1 MGRQEASDPLEGAMA
16 EPTTASEWIVALAEA
31 PDDCAL
37 HARLDAWLAQSPAN
51 VIDWEE
57 MTRTM
62 DVMGMTVPA
71 HRHVWGDAANR
82 RTPASTLAPAPPSA
96 PIPFRPRRAA
106 GLRAGWRLVVGL
118 PVAALAAGI
127 VMLLFPSLLIRLE
140 ADHRTGTAEL
150 QTVRLADGTMVRMAP
165 ESAIGVDFTGN
176 RRQVRLLK
184 GEAFFEVAQD
194 HARPFVVA
202 ACDIETTD
210 IGTSFSVRIDDSAA
224 EVSVRDGIV
233 QVDGAA
239 DKRPVSERLTAGER
253 VRIAWDGP
261 ALRSQLPPQQVAS
274 WQHGQ
279 LVVKQRPVA
288 EVVDALRPYYHGL
301 IVLRG
306 DALAAQPQTGVYT
319 LSDPVA
325 ALQAVAAAQGATLR
339 QISPWLLV
347 MSGA

>member
-1 MGRQEASDPLEGAMA
+1 MGKQESSDPLEGAMA
-16 EPTTASEWIVALAEA
+16 EPTKASEWIVALAEA

-57 MTRTM
+57 MTRTIEL
-62 DVMGMTVPA
+62 MGMTVPV

-82 RTPASTLAPAPPSA
+82 PAPPPPPT
-96 PIPFRPRRAA
+96 PIPFRPRRAT
-106 GLRAGWRLVVGL
+106 GPRAGWRLGVGL
-118 PVAALAAGI
+118 PLAALAAGI

-140 ADHRTGTAEL
+140 ADHRTGTAEV
-150 QTVRLADGTMVRMAP
+150 QSFQLADGTTVRMAP

-176 RRQVRLLK
+176 RRQIRLLK

-194 HARPFVVA
+194 PARPFVVA
-202 ACDIETTD
+202 ACDLETTD
-210 IGTSFSVRIDDSAA
+210 IGTSFGVRIDHSAA

-233 QVDGAA
+233 QVDGSV

-261 ALRSQLPPQQVAS
+261 PLRSQLPPQQVAS

-288 EVVDALRPYYHGL
+288 EVVDALRPYYNGL

-306 DALAAQPQTGVYT
+306 ETLAAQPLTGVYN

-339 QISPWLLV
+339 RISPWLLV
-347 MSGA
+347 VSGA

>member
-1 MGRQEASDPLEGAMA
+1 MVRREASDPLEGAAA
-16 EPTTASEWIVALAEA
+16 EPTKASEWIVALAEA

-37 HARLDAWLAQSPAN
+37 HGRLDAWLAQSPAN

-57 MTRTM
+57 MTRT
-62 DVMGMTVPA
+62 VELMGMTVPV

-82 RTPASTLAPAPPSA
+82 RVQAPPPPPA
-96 PIPFRPRRAA
+96 PIPFRPKRQTA
-106 GLRAGWRLVVGL
+106 WRLGVGL
-118 PVAALAAGI
+118 PLAALAAGI

-140 ADHRTGTAEL
+140 SDHRTGTAET
-150 QTVRLADGTMVRMAP
+150 QSFQLADGTLVRMAP
-165 ESAIGVDFTGN
+165 ESAIGVDFSGS

-184 GEAFFEVAQD
+184 GEAFFEVAPD
-194 HARPFVVA
+194 AARPFVVA
-202 ACDIETTD
+202 ACDLEATD
-210 IGTSFSVRIDDSAA
+210 IGTSFAVRVDDSGA
-224 EVSVRDGIV
+224 EVAVRDGIV

-253 VRIAWDGP
+253 VRIAWDAGP
-261 ALRSQLPPQQVAS
+261 PVRSQVPPQQVAS

-306 DALAAQPQTGVYT
+306 DALAAQPLTGVYN

-347 MSGA
+347 VSGA